1 MNTEQRIT
9 YSVGFKAVI
18 ELVAA
23 GKVEF
28 ETNDVVA
35 EVIELSDA
43 FYEALAIRQELG
55 SNVPSTPAVT
65 STPAASR
72 FSTPTASPATGST
85 KKPASKPKDPNAA
98 ASPAQIGFLKK
109 LIGENNV
116 PSDANGFEL
125 NGVVYEFAGFTMGSI
140 QEPIEALKS

>member
-9 YSVGFKAVI
+9 YSVGFKGVI
-18 ELVAA
+18 DLVAA

-43 FYEALAIRQELG
+43 FYEALALRQGLDG
-55 SNVPSTPAVT
+55 DAPSTPAATNTVG
-65 STPAASR
+65 R
-72 FSTPTASPATGST
+72 FSTSSKPVSKSGGST
-85 KKPASKPKDPNAA
+85 SKGPKDPNAT

-109 LIGENNV
+109 LIRENNV
-116 PSDANGFEL
+116 PADDNGFEL
-125 NGVVYEFAGFTMGSI
+125 NGNVYEYDNFTMGSI
-140 QEPIEALKS
+140 QVPIEELKS

>member
-9 YSVGFKAVI
+9 YSVGFKAVV
-18 ELVAA
+18 ELLAA
-23 GKVEF
+23 GKVAF
-28 ETNDVVA
+28 ETSDVVA

-43 FYEALAIRQELG
+43 FYEALALRQGLDA
-55 SNVPSTPAVT
+55 PSTVAATT

-85 KKPASKPKDPNAA
+85 KKAPASPKDPNAA

-109 LIGENNV
+109 LIGESNT

-125 NGVVYEFAGFTMGSI
+125 AGVVYEFDNFTMGSI
-140 QEPIEALKS
+140 QVPIEALKK

>member
-28 ETNDVVA
+28 ETADVVA

-43 FYEALAIRQELG
+43 FYEALAVRQGLG
-55 SNVPSTPAVT
+55 ETAAAPLAPT
-65 STPAASR
+65 STPSASR
-72 FSTPTASPATGST
+72 FSTPTASPASGST

-109 LIGENNV
+109 LIGEKNV

-125 NGVVYEFAGFTMGSI
+125 DGVVYEFDNFTMGSI
-140 QEPIEALKS
+140 QTPIEALKG